1 MLPISINNV
10 HILCISSLHQKATNG
25 DLFQIDQNDN
35 GIKPYLIDDKGY
47 MFLRW
52 LMIAHKHGVVHHII
66 LKLLFNKDLHQG
78 KNVVEYS
85 FGILKKTFRKLLL
98 KTNLDHIWCDVLL
111 LYFVQ
116 HDPWKERFRH
126 KHGDGSTRIGG
137 W

>member
-1 MLPISINNV
+1 
-10 HILCISSLHQKATNG
+10 
-25 DLFQIDQNDN
+25 
-35 GIKPYLIDDKGY
+35 
-47 MFLRW
+47 
-52 LMIAHKHGVVHHII
+52 
-66 LKLLFNKDLHQG
+66 
-78 KNVVEYS
+78 
-85 FGILKKTFRKLLL
+85 LKKTFRKLLL